1 MNLLLDT
8 HAFLWFVRNGP
19 KLSATARNAIAAP
32 QRKLFLS
39 PASYW
44 ELAIKVQ
51 LGKYQLNMSF
61 QEFIEKGISLYDLTV
76 LPIEPVHAAEVSGL
90 TRHHGDPFDRLI
102 IAQAIVEQL
111 TIVSADEEFDAYP
124 IPRLW

>member
-1 MNLLLDT
+1 MKLLLDT
-8 HAFLWFVRNGP
+8 HAFLWFVRNEP
-19 KLSATARNAIAAP
+19 LLSAPARNAIAAP
-32 QRKLFLS
+32 QNEVFLS

-51 LGKYQLNMSF
+51 RGKYRLNMSF

-76 LPIEPVHAAEVSGL
+76 LPIEPIHAAEVSGL
-90 TRHHGDPFDRLI
+90 ARHHGDPFDRLI

-124 IPRLW
+124 ITRLW